1 METLIQAIDMATR
14 KGCYSLEETKAI
26 LIAIEE
32 VKQQIK
38 KDESSTN
45 E

>member
-14 KGCYSLEETKAI
+14 KGCYTLEEMKAI

-32 VKQQIK
+32 VKQQIS
-38 KDESSTN
+38 KDEDSTN
-45 E
+45 K